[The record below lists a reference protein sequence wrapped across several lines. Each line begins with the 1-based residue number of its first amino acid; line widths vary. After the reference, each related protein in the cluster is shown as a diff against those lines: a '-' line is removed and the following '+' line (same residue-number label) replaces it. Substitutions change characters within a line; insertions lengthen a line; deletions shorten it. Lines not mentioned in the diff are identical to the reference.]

1 MKIVKPGL
9 QTTVQD
15 AGRYGYQRFG
25 VIVSGVMDQLA
36 YRIGNLLV
44 GNNND
49 EACLEMTMK
58 GPEVEFEEDVLITLT
73 GGNFSPKINEEPVKM
88 WRPIYVRAG
97 SVLKFGACTAGCR
110 SYLFVSGGI
119 DVPEVMDS
127 RSTYLRAKIGGF
139 EGRALDSGDSFK
151 IGKRSER
158 ANHIFHQLSDSELP
172 YVESD
177 WFSAAEWSTEA
188 SQNGIIRVI
197 PGREW
202 NEFTKESQEKFTS
215 TEFQLTPQSD
225 RMGFRFKGERLEL
238 SEQVEMISE
247 AVSFGTIQVPLEGNL
262 IVLLADR
269 QTTGGYPKIAQI
281 ASVDFSKVAQ
291 LKPGAMIRFKL
302 IPHKEAEA
310 LYLEQEKHLQQLEQ
324 GISLKLREGGKN
336 L

>member
-9 QTTVQD
+9 QTTIQD

-25 VIVSGVMDQLA
+25 VIVSGVMDQLV

-44 GNNND
+44 GNSNG

-58 GPEVEFEEDVLITLT
+58 GPEIEFEKDVLVTIT
-73 GGNFSPKINEEPVKM
+73 GGDFSPKINDGPVKM

-110 SYLFVSGGI
+110 SYLSVAGGI
-119 DVPEVMDS
+119 VVPEIMES
-127 RSTYLRAKIGGF
+127 RSTYLRAEIGGF
-139 EGRALDSGDSFK
+139 EGRALDSGDSLT
-151 IGKRSER
+151 IGERSER
-158 ANHIFHQLSDSELP
+158 ADHIFQQLSDSELP

-177 WFSAAEWSTEA
+177 WFSAAEWGTEA
-188 SQNGIIRVI
+188 NQNGIIRVI
-197 PGREW
+197 QGREW
-202 NEFTKESQEKFTS
+202 NRFTKESQEKFTN
-215 TEFQLTPQSD
+215 TEFELTPQSD

-247 AVSFGTIQVPLEGNL
+247 AVSFGTIQVPSEGNL
-262 IVLLADR
+262 ITLLADR

-291 LKPGAMIRFKL
+291 LKPGAKVRFKL
-302 IPHKEAEA
+302 VTHKEAEA
-310 LYLEQEKHLQQLEQ
+310 LYLEQERHLQQLEQ
-324 GISLKLREGGKN
+324 GISLKLREGGE
-336 L
+336 